1 MATIQPRV
9 QVCLDA
15 DTKAIYDKAAKV
27 MGLSTSRLIANI
39 CGDAAPSIIQVTK
52 MLESAKTGSTA
63 DELLRFAKGFAV
75 DARQELAGHQIDL
88 EEAIAA
94 NNSKTK
100 AKGKPKA

>member
-15 DTKAIYDKAAKV
+15 ETKAVYDNAAKV
-27 MGLSTSRLIANI
+27 MGISTSRLIANI

-52 MLESAKTGSTA
+52 MLESAKTGTSPL
-63 DELLRFAKGFAV
+63 ELLKFAKGFAS
-75 DARQELAGHQIDL
+75 DSMDEIAGHQIDL
-88 EEAIAA
+88 EDAIAA
-94 NNSKTK
+94 TKRKTK